1 MVHSLDPLT
10 WLPTRGGFESCLAR
24 AVRNIGRTR
33 SVLALLAIDLDHLD
47 GVNAAL
53 GHEFGDR
60 IVREAAARMARA
72 LAPDAVLARL
82 ESDDFA
88 AFLEV
93 RNLAHAANQ
102 AALVLERCREPYVI
116 DCLAVTATASIGIAL
131 CASAAEDTAS
141 LMARAERALVEAK
154 IRGRDG
160 FYPGAATLR
169 SEP

>member
-1 MVHSLDPLT
+1 MVRSLDPLT

-24 AVRNIGRTR
+24 AVRNIGRSR

-60 IVREAAARMARA
+60 IVHEAAARMARA
-72 LAPDAVLARL
+72 LSPDAVLARL

-93 RNLAHAANQ
+93 PGLAHAARQ
-102 AALVLERCREPYVI
+102 AAAVVEHCRAPYVVE
-116 DCLAVTATASIGIAL
+116 CLAVTATVSVGIAL
-131 CASAAEDTAS
+131 CASPVEDAAS
-141 LMARAERALVEAK
+141 LMGRAQRALVEAK
-154 IRGRDG
+154 IRGRDR
-160 FYPGAATLR
+160 FYPGAFT
-169 SEP
+169 PP